1 MVTYTEQ
8 NQFIQAKEKVIHG
21 KDSKSAEG
29 HITNQIP
36 WVLLNSSS
44 RLETVQG
51 LVHIQN
57 YLFGFFFRLA
67 GVLVSWIK
75 RYI

>member
-1 MVTYTEQ
+1 MITFTEQ
-8 NQFIQAKEKVIHG
+8 NQFIQDKQKAVIHG

-36 WVLLNSSS
+36 WVLVNSSS

-57 YLFGFFFRLA
+57 YLFGLFFLGWRGDKEIYLA
-67 GVLVSWIK
+67 I
-75 RYI
+75 